1 MRISQEKKDRIKE
14 QILSFLFHEF
24 PKTYFTAEIAREI
37 ARDEEFTK
45 KLLERLKSDKLIT
58 AIKKNPKGIP
68 YSRRVRWRL
77 SKNAYNAYKQG

>member
-1 MRISQEKKDRIKE
+1 MKISQDKKDRIKE

-45 KLLERLKSDKLIT
+45 KLLLKLKSNKLLT
-58 AIKKNPKGIP
+58 AVKRNPKGVP
-68 YSRRVRWRL
+68 YSRRIRWRL
-77 SKNAYNAYKQG
+77 SKKAYNVYK